1 MVKWV
6 LDKSMFRKYNE
17 FSEAGLASLTDVI
30 DSLGYEYTAMDYV
43 PFSRK
48 EDITFPYDFDDCV
61 IPYSTINFG
70 KFLKPYYGSFL
81 DEESL
86 KFHNYHS
93 KLQMSNDVW
102 VNGDFIITTFYDF
115 ELNFDKYANLFQTN
129 KLFIRPNSGSKL
141 FTGLPITGIDDL
153 QYQSNALR
161 QLSGVVDNSLIMV
174 STGKVI
180 KEEYRFI
187 VAGKNIIDGSQY
199 SLMGDHN
206 ERHFYTTEAYNLADK
221 VAKSGRT
228 PTEVFTCDI
237 AKMADGSVKI
247 VELNS
252 FNCAG
257 WYACEP
263 EKIIKGVSEYVQMLY
278 NKDKAEGLI

>member
-1 MVKWV
+1 M
-6 LDKSMFRKYNE
+6 SNEFRKIE
-17 FSEAGLASLTDVI
+17 LVSLIEDM
-30 DSLGYEYTAMDYV
+30 GYECTLMQYI

-48 EDITFPYDFDDCV
+48 EDIQYPYDFNDCV
-61 IPYSTINFG
+61 IPYSTINLG
-70 KFLKPYYGSFL
+70 KHLKPYFGSFL
-81 DEESL
+81 DEEAL

-93 KLQMSNDVW
+93 KLQLSNDLW

-115 ELNFDKYANLFQTN
+115 ETNFGKYEDLFQTN

-141 FTGLPITGIDDL
+141 FTGLPIHGIDDL
-153 QYQSNALR
+153 LYQSNALR

-174 STGKVI
+174 SSSKQI

-187 VAGKNIIDGSQY
+187 VAGDKIIDGSQY

-206 ERHFYTTEAYNLADK
+206 ERHFYTIEAFNLAEK
-221 VAKSGRT
+221 VVKSHRS
-228 PTEVFTCDI
+228 PTEVYTCDI
-237 AKMADGSVKI
+237 AKMGDGSVRI

-257 WYACEP
+257 WYACDP
-263 EKIIKGVSEYVQMLY
+263 EKVIKGVSDYVETLY
-278 NKDKAEGLI
+278 TKHKDEGLI